1 MLPLDG
7 MSLKTQRVR
16 VNGQKPVEE
25 TGSESNHEMDL
36 YPFYGPAEVIFSV
49 NSPSKRFIVNL

>member
-36 YPFYGPAEVIFSV
+36 YPFYGPAEVIF
-49 NSPSKRFIVNL
+49 P